1 MKGIRHVHG
10 VSQDLACIQTWRSSC
25 TVQINDGGDKAAGA
39 HLQQTTS
46 LGQPPLAEQQ
56 RQNTCCCSMLTPR
69 LWMTH

>member
-1 MKGIRHVHG
+1 
-10 VSQDLACIQTWRSSC
+10 
-25 TVQINDGGDKAAGA
+25 
-39 HLQQTTS
+39 